1 MRCGMVEA
9 WLSPRVGAGEDC
21 RRDLSSDQKTRV
33 GDSGAGNWRREDPQ
47 KRAKAKLMW
56 ATEGMHPWRELP
68 KGELTANSSCSQK
81 VGETRL
87 QRITSESGLEQKWRV
102 GEKRHFVNCHV
113 QGNILWESHE
123 LCPLVLA
130 TTLQIGY
137 LYPYVMDVFCD
148 FHRAP
153 PVDEGL
159 SHTLYHL
166 NPHLPAH

>member
-1 MRCGMVEA
+1 MVPAIIDFTIQKERYIYIRQDKIKAKERLLKNLCMRCGMVEA

-102 GEKRHFVNCHV
+102 GEKLHFVNCHV
-113 QGNILWESHE
+113 
-123 LCPLVLA
+123 
-130 TTLQIGY
+130 
-137 LYPYVMDVFCD
+137 
-148 FHRAP
+148 
-153 PVDEGL
+153 
-159 SHTLYHL
+159 
-166 NPHLPAH
+166 